1 MDRSNDM
8 CVVVTVAPVVL
19 DAVDEHEDRA
29 ARADIAHL
37 VIVQVGAAALARH
50 AAAALRGPTQPR
62 GRAAVDNDHMV
73 DGRVCLAAGIDVGF
87 ARGLDETFPRAGA
100 ELGRLHVPAA

>member
-1 MDRSNDM
+1 MPIIWKIWPKFPEFQSEFR
-8 CVVVTVAPVVL
+8 T
-19 DAVDEHEDRA
+19 
-29 ARADIAHL
+29 
-37 VIVQVGAAALARH
+37 
-50 AAAALRGPTQPR
+50 R

>member
-1 MDRSNDM
+1 M
-8 CVVVTVAPVVL
+8 VT
-19 DAVDEHEDRA
+19 
-29 ARADIAHL
+29 
-37 VIVQVGAAALARH
+37 G
-50 AAAALRGPTQPR
+50 
-62 GRAAVDNDHMV
+62 VDNDHVV